1 MIVRSTVLKPEI
13 MWQPTQRVERT
24 DSSSRAPV
32 RELVR
37 LRWIAIAAQAVTIV
51 AVAFI
56 WSADL
61 ALPGLFAILALTAA
75 TNMLLPRLESIS
87 PRQLVGATVLL
98 DVLLLTGLLALTGGP
113 ANPFSVL
120 YLIHVMLAAIMT
132 SPRWTWLVVAS
143 SSAGFGILFF
153 ASVPLPPELGGHS
166 HQMDYESYSAHL
178 QGMWLAYTLAAG
190 TIAAFVS
197 KLAAALRQERE
208 ERARAAHL
216 LGLATLAAGAAHEI
230 GNPLATIRVAASE
243 LEDDLSRAGA
253 SRDVLDDLVLINAE
267 VGRAHEVLERMAIGA
282 GELAGESPVATEL
295 HELLTETIRQLGS
308 HGDRVKLELESEMQ
322 RVRWPVQ
329 ATTQALAQLIRNGL
343 QASPPEA
350 LVRCKV
356 WEESGGVAL
365 EVSDRG
371 QGMSPAVLERIGEP
385 FFTTRPGEGMG
396 LGIFI
401 ARSLIEHLGG
411 QMNIQSSQGNGTSVS
426 VWLPARVG

>member
-1 MIVRSTVLKPEI
+1 MIVSSTALKPRT
-13 MWQPTQRVERT
+13 MWQPTQRVDRAGG
-24 DSSSRAPV
+24 SSRAPV

-37 LRWIAIAAQAVTIV
+37 LRWIAIAAQAATIA
-51 AVAFI
+51 AVAYI

-61 ALPGLFAILALTAA
+61 ALLELFAILVVTAA
-75 TNMLLPRLESIS
+75 TNMLLPRLKRI
-87 PRQLVGATVLL
+87 PARQIVGATVLL

-120 YLIHVMLAAIMT
+120 YLIHVMLAAIVT
-132 SPRWTWLVVAS
+132 SPRWTWLVVAA
-143 SSAGFGILFF
+143 SSAGFGVLFF

-166 HQMDYESYSAHL
+166 HRMDYQSYSAHL

-197 KLAAALRQERE
+197 KLSAALRQERE

-243 LEDDLSRAGA
+243 LELDLSRAGA
-253 SRDVLDDLVLINAE
+253 SREVLDDLVLINAE

-295 HELLTETIRQLGS
+295 DALLAETVRQLGTS
-308 HGDRVKLELESEMQ
+308 GDRVKLELESEMQ
-322 RVRWPVQ
+322 SVRWPVQ

-365 EVSDRG
+365 EVSDQG

-411 QMNIQSSQGNGTSVS
+411 QMNVRSSEGDGTSVS